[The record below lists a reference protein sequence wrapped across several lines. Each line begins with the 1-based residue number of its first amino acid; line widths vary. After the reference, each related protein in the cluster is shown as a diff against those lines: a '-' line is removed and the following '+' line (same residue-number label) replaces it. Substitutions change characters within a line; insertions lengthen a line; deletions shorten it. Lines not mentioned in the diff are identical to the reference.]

1 MDVITSY
8 VSVGRNGV
16 GSVVRP
22 IKGSGGK
29 EIICIKRLASTIG
42 SILGRGKCRSISSTR
57 KLRKL
62 RRISGIA

>member
-29 EIICIKRLASTIG
+29 EIICIKRPASTIG
-42 SILGRGKCRSISSTR
+42 SILGRSKYRSILSA
-57 KLRKL
+57 RKL
-62 RRISGIA
+62 RRISGIS

>member
-1 MDVITSY
+1 MITSY

-16 GSVVRP
+16 GSVVRL

-42 SILGRGKCRSISSTR
+42 SILGPSKYGSIVSSR
-57 KLRKL
+57 KLRT
-62 RRISGIA
+62 ISGIA